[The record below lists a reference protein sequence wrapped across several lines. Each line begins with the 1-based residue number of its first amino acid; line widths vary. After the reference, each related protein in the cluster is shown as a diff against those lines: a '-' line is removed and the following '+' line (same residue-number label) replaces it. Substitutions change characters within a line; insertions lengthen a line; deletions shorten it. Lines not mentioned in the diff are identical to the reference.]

1 MKKWV
6 GIILAGG
13 SATRLSP
20 VSSYISKHLLPIYD
34 RPMIFYPINYMKII
48 NIKNVMI
55 ISNEKDNATYEK
67 LLGNGKNFGLKLIY
81 KKQEKP
87 NGIAEAF
94 IIAKNFIKNKNVFL
108 VLGDNIFIGNQ
119 FLNKLIK
126 EKQKFSG
133 STIFVK
139 KVKNPKRFGVVKYK
153 NKEVVKIIEKPKKF
167 ISFDAVTG
175 IYFYDSSVY
184 DKAKK
189 LKPSKRNELE
199 ITDINNMYIQDNNLS
214 ICKLNKNISWV
225 DAGTFDS
232 LLYVSNLA
240 KKILK
245 NKINRNEF

>member
-1 MKKWV
+1 MKKWA

-13 SATRLSP
+13 SATRLLP

-34 RPMIFYPINYMKII
+34 RPMIFYPIHYMKMM

-55 ISNEKDNATYEK
+55 ISNEKDNSIYQK
-67 LLGNGKNFGLKLIY
+67 LLGNGKNFGLKFIY

-94 IIAKNFIKNKNVFL
+94 IIAKNFIKNKNTVL
-108 VLGDNIFIGNQ
+108 VLGDNIFMGKQ
-119 FLNKLIK
+119 FLNQLTK

-153 NKEVVKIIEKPKKF
+153 NKKIVQIIEKPKKF

-199 ITDINNMYIQDNNLS
+199 ITDINNMYIQDNKLS

-232 LLYVSNLA
+232 LLHVSNLA
-240 KKILK
+240 KKIIK
-245 NKINRNEF
+245 K